1 MNITKKEKIQ
11 SNIEARTVSS
21 VACLT
26 LCCQSDSVLTPLSQ
40 KKDMSENVC
49 LRWNENKTKNCI
61 TSSNV
66 EYGNDF
72 SDVTLVSGDGVE
84 VDAPKVIM
92 AASIPDK
99 FLEGHS
105 GERPFPCTQCPLSF
119 DGNIDLQKHLISH
132 CGTIVE
138 PLWIVEMFFCGYCTT
153 NCASGLV
160 DEKSKK
166 ENIFLDLQKKKDM
179 FLKGLPVVK
188 KRTKEEKAFLQSQM
202 DQLKRMKMCFL
213 KEKKTLQSGKERS
226 KIFRMKLSE
235 EEKEQKRK
243 IDALRKKN
251 ARNSKKNKEA

>member
-11 SNIEARTVSS
+11 SNIEARNVSS

-92 AASIPDK
+92 AASIPD
-99 FLEGHS
+99 
-105 GERPFPCTQCPLSF
+105 
-119 DGNIDLQKHLISH
+119 
-132 CGTIVE
+132 
-138 PLWIVEMFFCGYCTT
+138 
-153 NCASGLV
+153 
-160 DEKSKK
+160 
-166 ENIFLDLQKKKDM
+166 
-179 FLKGLPVVK
+179 
-188 KRTKEEKAFLQSQM
+188 
-202 DQLKRMKMCFL
+202 
-213 KEKKTLQSGKERS
+213 
-226 KIFRMKLSE
+226 
-235 EEKEQKRK
+235 
-243 IDALRKKN
+243 
-251 ARNSKKNKEA
+251 